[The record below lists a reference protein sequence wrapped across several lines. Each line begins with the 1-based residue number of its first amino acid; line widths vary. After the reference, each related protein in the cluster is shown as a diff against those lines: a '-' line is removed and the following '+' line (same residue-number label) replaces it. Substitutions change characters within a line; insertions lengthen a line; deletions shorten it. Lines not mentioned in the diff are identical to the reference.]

1 MNEEVMKVLA
11 MLQEGQI
18 TAEQAAQLIEAL
30 GPTDNTAKSVPPLPP
45 PPDVDA
51 GSVNGKRKRR
61 LRIVVTSPKGD
72 NVNIKIPARLITAGV
87 KVGKYFT
94 KKTDG
99 ADASWDTNGLD
110 WDELGSAVKQMIE
123 DNDEG
128 EIMDIVSEKGENVK
142 IWLE

>member
-18 TAEQAAQLIEAL
+18 DTEQAAQLIEAL
-30 GPTDNTAKSVPPLPP
+30 GATEAPARPTPP
-45 PPDVDA
+45 PPPEADT
-51 GSVNGKRKRR
+51 GPLNGKRKRR

-94 KKTDG
+94 KKSDG

>member
-1 MNEEVMKVLA
+1 MNEEIMKVLS

-18 TAEQAAQLIEAL
+18 TAEQASQLIEAL
-30 GPTDNTAKSVPPLPP
+30 GATDASATSVPPRPP
-45 PPDVDA
+45 PPGVGA
-51 GSVNGKRKRR
+51 GSGHGKRKHK

-87 KVGKYFT
+87 KIGKYFT

-99 ADASWDTNGLD
+99 SDESWESAGLD

-128 EIMDIVSEKGENVK
+128 EIMDIVTEKGENVK

>member
-18 TAEQAAQLIEAL
+18 DTEQAAQLIEAL
-30 GPTDNTAKSVPPLPP
+30 GATEAPARPTPP
-45 PPDVDA
+45 PTPEADT
-51 GSVNGKRKRR
+51 GPLNGKRKRR

-94 KKTDG
+94 KKSDVAET
-99 ADASWDTNGLD
+99 SWDTNGLD